1 MPIAQNDVY
10 VSQPLTNVSVAF
22 AQDASEFIADR
33 VFPRVSVAQQGGQY
47 WVWKREDWL
56 RSNMKK
62 RADGTESQGV
72 DLSVDRQTYFADV
85 WALHR
90 DIGDQLRANA
100 SGAFQLD
107 SETTNFLTGQY
118 LLNKE
123 DNFVKTYMVPGVWG
137 QDYTGVAATPTG
149 DQRLQWSDA
158 NSTPIEDVQKAIIRQ
173 HLLTGRRPNKMIV
186 GMDVD
191 FALRNHPEIIERVK
205 YGGTNTSPANVS
217 NAAIAALF
225 GVAEYLVSAAVI
237 NTAPEGLAEDTDYF
251 VGQSALLVHA
261 PQSAGLMTPSAGYTF
276 VWSNYIGTANGGARI
291 SKMRIDTRRADRIEA
306 ESAYTQEVVAPDLGA
321 LFSNIVKPTNG

>member
-1 MPIAQNDVY
+1 MPLAQNDVY
-10 VSQPLTNVSVAF
+10 VSAPLTNVSVAF

-33 VFPRVSVAQQGGQY
+33 VFPRVPVAQQGGQY
-47 WVWKREDWL
+47 WVWQREDWL

-72 DLSVDRQTYFADV
+72 DLTVERQTYFADV

-107 SETTNFLTGQY
+107 AETTNFLTGQY

-123 DNFVKTYMVPGVWG
+123 TNFVQTYMQPGVWG
-137 QDYTGVAATPTG
+137 QDYTGVTATPTG
-149 DQRLQWSDA
+149 NQRLQWSDE
-158 NSTPIEDVQKAIIRQ
+158 NSTPIEDVQRAIIRQ

-186 GMDVD
+186 GMNVD

-205 YGGTNTSPANVS
+205 YGGTNVAPANVS
-217 NAAIAALF
+217 NAALATLF
-225 GVAEYLVSAAVI
+225 GVAEYLVSSAVV
-237 NTAPEGLAEDTDYF
+237 NSAGEGLPEDTDFF
-251 VGQSALLVHA
+251 VGNSALLVHA
-261 PQSAGLMTPSAGYTF
+261 PNAAGLMTPSAGYTF
-276 VWSNYIGTANGGARI
+276 VWSSYIGTTNGGARI

-321 LFSNIVKPTNG
+321 LFSNIAADANA